1 MYIQSDWICCPGHT
15 KFRVKQQEAV
25 NAILQRNDCVVLMP
39 TGGGKTVCYSAPG
52 MIIPEVTIVI
62 TPLTALI
69 LDQVQRLRNVGLRVK
84 YEG

>member
-1 MYIQSDWICCPGHT
+1 M
-15 KFRVKQQEAV
+15 KQQEAV

-69 LDQVQRLRNVGLRVK
+69 LDQVQRLRNVGLRVC
-84 YEG
+84 YLV